1 MSSSGSSRAYS
12 AAQESSAAQ
21 IVLLSRF
28 NLYDV
33 LELDSSASQIDISRA
48 YKKQALRL
56 HPDKNSAPS
65 AEDAMRAVNLAFEEL
80 SDPMKRDWF
89 DTHGFAGRGSA
100 SCAPDASPQ
109 VTLQQQ
115 QQQQQQQQPQEQ
127 QQAKG
132 VEGLDQQLAEFSN
145 SQDFREF
152 ISSIDRSEKS
162 QAPRQKQQ
170 QRYSTDKL
178 YLVLLLVLTLFYVF
192 AVLSTGVNPSRKR
205 HQSFS
210 FAVNNDSIS
219 QVQHFTH
226 GPRVAFYTDK
236 AFDATLYPLYS
247 AQRKRIEVEV
257 EMQYRSLLLQQCVD
271 QRVATAVEGGKREQA
286 GGDSMPEACIR
297 LELLFQQQQQQQ

>member
-1 MSSSGSSRAYS
+1 MTSSGSSRAYS

-33 LELDSSASQIDISRA
+33 LELESSATQLDISRA

-65 AEDAMRAVNLAFEEL
+65 AEGAMRAVNLAFEEL

-100 SCAPDASPQ
+100 SSAPDASP
-109 VTLQQQ
+109 QQQ
-115 QQQQQQQQPQEQ
+115 QQQQQQQEQ
-127 QQAKG
+127 ATG
-132 VEGLDQQLAEFSN
+132 VEGLDKQLAEFGS
-145 SQDFREF
+145 SQHLREF

-162 QAPRQKQQ
+162 QTPRQKQQ

-178 YLVLLLVLTLFYVF
+178 YLVLLSVLTLFYVY
-192 AVLSTGVNPSRKR
+192 AVLSTGINPSKKQ
-205 HQSFS
+205 HQSFR
-210 FAVNNDSIS
+210 FAAANNDSVS

-236 AFDATLYPLYS
+236 AFDASLYPPYS
-247 AQRKRIEVEV
+247 AQRKRIEIEV
-257 EMQYRSLLLQQCVD
+257 ETQYRSLLLQQCVD
-271 QRVATAVEGGKREQA
+271 QRVATAVEGKGEQA
-286 GGDSMPEACIR
+286 GGDGMLPEACIR
-297 LELLFQQQQQQQ
+297 LELLFQQQQ